1 MGGSGTITNVQSLI
15 DGQTKFDGSAA
26 FGPSHITETA
36 LVRKIDYRIVPTL
49 FLAYLLQFL
58 DKVAV
63 NVRYD
68 GFAIKQ
74 DQADQQLM

>member
-1 MGGSGTITNVQSLI
+1 MGVSGTITNVQSST
-15 DGQTKFDGSAA
+15 DGQTKVDDSAVS
-26 FGPSHITETA
+26 GPSHITESA

-58 DKVAV
+58 DKVAI

-68 GFAIKQ
+68 YPR
-74 DQADQQLM
+74 